1 MKAFIINPNAG
12 IKDMIQAKEIQ
23 NNLDTYYDIIGCRCI
38 DIVHYPIGGK
48 HYDII
53 VDDEGLLKGAPIV
66 TAVDK
71 NGHPLLVGA
80 LIITNYDGEGN
91 ETDLEPGDVTRI
103 TSAIRYTVQGD
114 RVIPVVI
121 IDF

>member
-1 MKAFIINPNAG
+1 MKAFIINPNTG

-23 NNLDTYYDIIGCRCI
+23 NNLDTYYSIIGCRCI
-38 DIVHYPIGGK
+38 DIVHYPINGK
-48 HYDII
+48 NYDII
-53 VDDEGLLKGAPIV
+53 VDDEGLFVSDPVV

-71 NGHPLLVGA
+71 SGYPLLVGA

-91 ETDLEPGDVTRI
+91 ETALEPGDVARI
-103 TSAIRYTVQGD
+103 ASAIRYTVQGD
-114 RVIPVVI
+114 RVIPVII

>member
-1 MKAFIINPNAG
+1 MKAFIINPNVD
-12 IKDMIQAKEIQ
+12 IRDMLKAENIQ
-23 NNLDTYYDIIGCRCI
+23 NDLDTYYDIIGCRCI
-38 DIVHYPIGGK
+38 DIVNYPINGK
-48 HYDII
+48 NYDII

-71 NGHPLLVGA
+71 SGHPLLVGA

-114 RVIPVVI
+114 RVIPVII